1 MAWGGKAKSHPQ
13 KKRKRKKG
21 VVKPDYRCAAGKNIS
36 KNIILS
42 MKLVL
47 IKYRERFR
55 RVLMAHTGYN
65 ELSAPDQSVVLGAGA
80 PKAIA
85 LCSGM

>member
-1 MAWGGKAKSHPQ
+1 
-13 KKRKRKKG
+13 
-21 VVKPDYRCAAGKNIS
+21 
-36 KNIILS
+36 

-85 LCSGM
+85 LCSGMYTLSPHYKGHSNSAYLVLTLIFAQILTSFDP

>member
-1 MAWGGKAKSHPQ
+1 
-13 KKRKRKKG
+13 
-21 VVKPDYRCAAGKNIS
+21 
-36 KNIILS
+36 

-47 IKYRERFR
+47 IEYRERFR

-85 LCSGM
+85 LCSGMYKLKNYFSALFFLISQVERIYHDH